1 MSLLILWS
9 FVVIK
14 NLTKVDVTN
23 KIKVSCYHTIV
34 LKLYAMLSLRWG
46 QHDINSYDSK
56 KSNMSSANI
65 LCNETDSFYMHDIN
79 LYDFKVML
87 DLVKGHE
94 STVRHIPNIHINTI
108 WEIMKYHLN

>member
-1 MSLLILWS
+1 
-9 FVVIK
+9 
-14 NLTKVDVTN
+14 
-23 KIKVSCYHTIV
+23 
-34 LKLYAMLSLRWG
+34 
-46 QHDINSYDSK
+46 
-56 KSNMSSANI
+56 MSSANI
-65 LCNETDSFYMHDIN
+65 LCNQADSFYMHDIN